1 MAGTFAQDKLAIV
14 LLDDDALDADV
25 TGDAVESGKPAEV
38 RIELVTGDVA
48 STASDTLDVEIQGAD
63 NEAFDEGV
71 VSYGKFSTVTGTD
84 DDVTRYLQ
92 ARVYKPW
99 IRAVATV
106 VDDSSSASF
115 PVTVTVRTPHD
126 HRTTEDSA

>member
-14 LLDDDALDADV
+14 LLDETALAADK
-25 TGDAVESGKPAEV
+25 TGTAVESGKPAEV

-63 NEAFDEGV
+63 NKAFDEGV
-71 VSYGKFSTVTGTD
+71 VSYGKFSTVAGTD
-84 DDVTRYLQ
+84 DNVTRYLQ
-92 ARVYKPW
+92 ARVYKPY
-99 IRAVATV
+99 IRAVASV